1 MLLSYYKAQG
11 EVALIT
17 YIIRRLIQAV
27 FILIILTFIVFGVI
41 RLVPGDPLLMY
52 LSATDIEALS
62 PEALEQA
69 RHELGLDK
77 NLVVQYFTW
86 LGDILQGDFGKSFH
100 FKEPVLQLISQR
112 LPITIHLGVFA
123 FIFSSIIGIGLGI
136 IAAVRRGRW
145 ADMVATLAANTAITI
160 PIFWLG
166 IILILILGK
175 YLDLL
180 PIAGYTSPFDDFW
193 LSTQKLVMPVI
204 CLMIYSMGANA
215 RLTRTS
221 MLEVVRQDYVR
232 TAWSKGL
239 RERAIIAKHALKNSL
254 IPVVTVMGLQVRFIF
269 GGAVLIE
276 QVFAIPGMGRLLVDA
291 TFGKDYLLVQGSVLV
306 IGIIVVLTNLIVD
319 ISYGWLDPRVRYE

>member
-1 MLLSYYKAQG
+1 M
-11 EVALIT
+11 IT
-17 YIIRRLIQAV
+17 YIIRRLIQAI
-27 FILIILTFIVFGVI
+27 FILIILTFIVFGVM

-69 RHELGLDK
+69 KQELGLDK
-77 NLVVQYFTW
+77 NLAVQYFTW
-86 LGDILQGDFGKSFH
+86 LGDVLQGDFGKSFH
-100 FKEPVLQLISQR
+100 YKTDVLQLIGDR
-112 LPITIHLGVFA
+112 LPVTIHLGAVA
-123 FIFSSIIGIGLGI
+123 FIFSAIIGIPLGI
-136 IAAVRRGRW
+136 LAAVRRGRW
-145 ADMVATLAANTAITI
+145 ADTVATLAANTAITI

-166 IILILILGK
+166 IILVLIFGL

-180 PIAGYTSPFDDFW
+180 PIAGYKSPFDDFW

-221 MLEVVRQDYVR
+221 MLEVIRQDYIR

-239 RERAIIAKHALKNSL
+239 KERAVIAKHALKNSL

-269 GGAVLIE
+269 GGAVLVE
-276 QVFAIPGMGRLLVDA
+276 RVFAIPGMGRLLVDA
-291 TFGKDYLLVQGSVLV
+291 TFGKDYLVVQGAVLV

>member
-1 MLLSYYKAQG
+1 
-11 EVALIT
+11 VAT

>member
-1 MLLSYYKAQG
+1 MGA
-11 EVALIT
+11 

-27 FILIILTFIVFGVI
+27 FVLLLLTFIVYGVMQ
-41 RLVPGDPLLMY
+41 LVPGDPLLMY
-52 LSATDIEALS
+52 LGATDIEALS

-160 PIFWLG
+160 PIFWLS